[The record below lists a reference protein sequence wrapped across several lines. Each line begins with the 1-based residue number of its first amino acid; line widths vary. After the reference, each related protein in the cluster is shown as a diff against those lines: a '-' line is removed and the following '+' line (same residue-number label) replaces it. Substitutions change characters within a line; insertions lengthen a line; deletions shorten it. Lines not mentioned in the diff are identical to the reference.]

1 MIPNLGHGNRRYLEI
16 ARFLAD
22 QITHGNYA
30 VGDRLPPERNLAQ
43 SLAVSRT
50 TVREAL
56 LALEIMKYI
65 EIRVGAGVFVLD
77 ESQREQPA
85 FPELES
91 TSPTDVLAT
100 RRLIEGETAALA
112 AIAATPEQIDQLE
125 TELKKMQDAIDDVP
139 AYDAADARFHEIIAN
154 MAGNELLLTF
164 VSSLWRM
171 RDSAMWSRWY
181 AQTRS
186 RPNRM
191 RAIQDHEDILR
202 AIRRGLPDVA
212 RTAMQSH
219 LDILVDRFF
228 QLKI

>member
-16 ARFLAD
+16 AQFLAD
-22 QITHGNYA
+22 QITQGKYA

-43 SLAVSRT
+43 TLSVSRT

-65 EIRVGAGVFVLD
+65 EIKVGAGVFVLD
-77 ESQREQPA
+77 EKQREQPA
-85 FPELES
+85 LPELES
-91 TSPTDVLAT
+91 ISPMDVLAA

-112 AIAATPEQIDQLE
+112 ATATTPGKADQLE
-125 TELKKMQDAIDDVP
+125 RELNKMQKAIDDVP
-139 AYDAADARFHEIIAN
+139 AFDEADARFHEIIAN
-154 MAGNELLLTF
+154 MAGNDLLMTF

-171 RDSAMWSRWY
+171 RESAMWSRWY
-181 AQTRS
+181 AQTRN

-228 QLKI
+228 QLKL